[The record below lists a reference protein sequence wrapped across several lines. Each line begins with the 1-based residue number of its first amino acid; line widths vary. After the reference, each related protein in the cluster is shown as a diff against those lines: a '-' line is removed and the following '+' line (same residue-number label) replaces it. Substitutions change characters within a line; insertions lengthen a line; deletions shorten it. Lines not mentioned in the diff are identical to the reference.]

1 VAESDYDW
9 FQRNLAPAAA
19 AAAVVPSQVARP
31 WRATLRTVL
40 QVGLPAFA
48 LLVGVLPEV
57 LAAVLD
63 GMGDTLPDGLRLW
76 LLGAAAA
83 VTALAGTLARI
94 AAIPGVN
101 RLLASVNLDAG
112 APAVFG
118 RHAAGGYPGSAS
130 PSETVD

>member
-1 VAESDYDW
+1 MSESHAEW
-9 FQRNLAPAAA
+9 FGRNMPAT
-19 AAAVVPSQVARP
+19 AAVLIPTQVARP

-40 QVGLPAFA
+40 QVGLPAFS

-57 LAAVLD
+57 LEAVLE
-63 GMGDTLPDGLRLW
+63 GMGDTLPPGLRLW
-76 LLGAAAA
+76 LLGAAAV

-118 RHAAGGYPGSAS
+118 RPQNSGYAGSAGS
-130 PSETVD
+130 SETVD

>member
-1 VAESDYDW
+1 MPESDYDW
-9 FQRNLAPAAA
+9 FQRNLPPAA

-57 LAAVLD
+57 LAAVVD
-63 GMGDTLPDGLRLW
+63 GMGDSLPDGLRLW
-76 LLGAAAA
+76 LLGAAAV
-83 VTALAGTLARI
+83 VTALAGTLARV

-101 RLLASVNLDAG
+101 RLLAAVNLDAG

-118 RHAAGGYPGSAS
+118 RHSAAGYAGSAG

>member
-1 VAESDYDW
+1 MTSEPSPV
-9 FQRNLAPAAA
+9 LVP
-19 AAAVVPSQVARP
+19 VVPTQVARP
-31 WRATLRTVL
+31 WRSTLRTVL

-63 GMGDTLPDGLRLW
+63 GMGDVLPADVRLW
-76 LLGAAAA
+76 LLGAAAV

-94 AAIPGVN
+94 AALPGVN
-101 RLLASVNLDAG
+101 RMLAAVNLDAG
-112 APAVFG
+112 APSLDVYGGAGYAV
-118 RHAAGGYPGSAS
+118 ASS